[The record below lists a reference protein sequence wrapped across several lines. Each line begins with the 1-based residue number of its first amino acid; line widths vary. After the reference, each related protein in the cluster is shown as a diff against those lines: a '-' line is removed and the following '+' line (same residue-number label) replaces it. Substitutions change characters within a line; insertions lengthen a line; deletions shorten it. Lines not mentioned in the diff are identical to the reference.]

1 MCCRA
6 AGSTR
11 VVRLT
16 YYATDVNALLSN
28 WDVVV
33 GRLAAADARP
43 ASTVLGVTQLAFN
56 LAIEI
61 EATAVV

>member
-1 MCCRA
+1 M
-6 AGSTR
+6 
-11 VVRLT
+11 VRLT